1 MQCLA
6 PLRCGLGGDQIGD
19 TLGGGQIH
27 LAVKEGAARKFA
39 GLCLAQPGSRQG
51 FDHPGNNAASTMQM
65 QLSCIFAGIGSR
77 PWKPKHKG
85 VVQRLLI
92 RRA

>member
-6 PLRCGLGGDQIGD
+6 PLRRSLGGDQIGD

-27 LAVKEGAARKFA
+27 LTVKEGAARKFA
-39 GLCLAQPGSRQG
+39 GLCLAQPSGRQG
-51 FDHPGNNAASTMQM
+51 FDHPGDDAAPTMQM

-85 VVQRLLI
+85 VVQNLPI
-92 RRA
+92 RRP